1 MSSGHYVDTVLAR
14 KKAPTISLYDHRIN
28 PIVNTVTDWAG
39 NYLSS
44 LKLSGS
50 SAKGTAIVGVTDV
63 DIFISLKSTTSES
76 LKEIYEKLD
85 RWLRGKWL
93 ETRKQDVSIGI
104 NYNGLKID
112 LVPGRIQE
120 GYQNWHS
127 LYTKKKDSWTQTNI
141 DLHIQAVK
149 QSGRQNEIML
159 TKIWRENHKL
169 DFPSIYLELAVIE
182 ALKHRRITDTSIN
195 FLAVLEYLQNQLPT
209 SRIVDPANSANIISD
224 LLSVSEKQKI
234 AQTAKESSN
243 KTYWEGIIW

>member
-1 MSSGHYVDTVLAR
+1 MYSGHYVDTVLAR
-14 KKAPTISLYDHRIN
+14 KKAPAISLYDQRIN
-28 PIVNTVTDWAG
+28 PIINTVKDWAG

-63 DIFISLKSTTSES
+63 DIFISLKSTTPES

-85 RWLRGKWL
+85 RWLREKRL
-93 ETRKQDVSIGI
+93 ETRRQDVSIGI

-182 ALKHRRITDTSIN
+182 ALKHRRITDTSVN

-224 LLSVSEKQKI
+224 SLSVSEKQKI